1 MTIPRI
7 EVKEDD
13 PVCTVLHCTGCDQDF
28 YYADYLTQDP
38 QEFLAQCV
46 QDATEHECFLAGR
59 IGYIVNP
66 SEDALVTPHPE
77 VVVSGD
83 SPGVRADTAAAVV
96 LGYNTR
102 DSEGRCLTCLR
113 FGEKQELIRRA
124 QDTNDKTERAVLL
137 ERARTL

>member
-7 EVKEDD
+7 EIKEDD
-13 PVCTVLHCTGCDQDF
+13 PVCTVLHCTGCDQNF

-46 QDATEHECFLAGR
+46 QDATEHECFSAGR
-59 IGYIVNP
+59 VGYVVNP
-66 SEDALVTPHPE
+66 SAE
-77 VVVSGD
+77 VLE
-83 SPGVRADTAAAVV
+83 RTHE
-96 LGYNTR
+96 R

-113 FGEKQELIRRA
+113 YGEKQGLIRRA
-124 QDTNDKTERAVLL
+124 VATKDKTERTVLL